1 MVHAFTNST
10 LSTVDV
16 RPALILRTIPRQ
28 VSDFIADETLGK
40 RKVRIRLRAISQR
53 VLAAAAVVTN
63 LLPSAA
69 VRIAAVVVAT
79 VSQRVPG
86 SSASETDQLILEY
99 AAIRRRR
106 LCISFVSISATATAA
121 ARIRCVVVVVVV
133 ATSAL
138 PAVLLSLF
146 SRSRRHSQCAAKARF
161 YMCFNT
167 VKTFRAFF
175 VKEKMQNINTRCLSV
190 LQVL

>member
-16 RPALILRTIPRQ
+16 QPALILRTIPRQ

-106 LCISFVSISATATAA
+106 LCISFVRISAPATAA
-121 ARIRCVVVVVVV
+121 ARIRCVVVVVV

-167 VKTFRAFF
+167 VK
-175 VKEKMQNINTRCLSV
+175 L
-190 LQVL
+190 

>member
-1 MVHAFTNST
+1 MVHTFTNST

-16 RPALILRTIPRQ
+16 QPALILRTIPRQ

-63 LLPSAA
+63 LLPSAT

-121 ARIRCVVVVVVV
+121 ARIRCVVVVVV

-146 SRSRRHSQCAAKARF
+146 SRSRRHSQ
-161 YMCFNT
+161 
-167 VKTFRAFF
+167 
-175 VKEKMQNINTRCLSV
+175 
-190 LQVL
+190 

>member
-16 RPALILRTIPRQ
+16 QPALILRTIPRQ

-121 ARIRCVVVVVVV
+121 ARIRCVVVVVV

>member
-16 RPALILRTIPRQ
+16 QPALILWTIPRQ

-106 LCISFVSISATATAA
+106 LCISFVRISATAA

-146 SRSRRHSQCAAKARF
+146 SRSRRHSQ
-161 YMCFNT
+161 
-167 VKTFRAFF
+167 
-175 VKEKMQNINTRCLSV
+175 
-190 LQVL
+190 

>member
-1 MVHAFTNST
+1 
-10 LSTVDV
+10 
-16 RPALILRTIPRQ
+16 

-106 LCISFVSISATATAA
+106 LCISFVRISAPATAA
-121 ARIRCVVVVVVV
+121 ARIRCVVVVVV

>member
-1 MVHAFTNST
+1 MVHAFTDST

-16 RPALILRTIPRQ
+16 QPALILRTIPRQ

-63 LLPSAA
+63 LLPSTA

-121 ARIRCVVVVVVV
+121 ARIGRVVVVVV

-138 PAVLLSLF
+138 PAVLLALF
-146 SRSRRHSQCAAKARF
+146 SRSRRHSQ
-161 YMCFNT
+161 
-167 VKTFRAFF
+167 
-175 VKEKMQNINTRCLSV
+175 
-190 LQVL
+190 

>member
-16 RPALILRTIPRQ
+16 QPALILRTIPRQ

-106 LCISFVSISATATAA
+106 LCISFVRISATAA
-121 ARIRCVVVVVVV
+121 ARIRCVVVVVV

-167 VKTFRAFF
+167 VK
-175 VKEKMQNINTRCLSV
+175 L
-190 LQVL
+190 

>member
-16 RPALILRTIPRQ
+16 QPALILRTIPRQ

-63 LLPSAA
+63 LLPSAT

-106 LCISFVSISATATAA
+106 LCISFVRISAPATAA
-121 ARIRCVVVVVVV
+121 ARIKCVVVVVV

>member
-16 RPALILRTIPRQ
+16 QPALIFRTIPRQ

-146 SRSRRHSQCAAKARF
+146 SRSRRHSQ
-161 YMCFNT
+161 
-167 VKTFRAFF
+167 
-175 VKEKMQNINTRCLSV
+175 
-190 LQVL
+190 

>member
-16 RPALILRTIPRQ
+16 QPALILRTIPRQ

-63 LLPSAA
+63 LLPSAT

-121 ARIRCVVVVVVV
+121 ARIRCVVVVVV

>member
-1 MVHAFTNST
+1 MVHTFTNST

-16 RPALILRTIPRQ
+16 QPALILRTIPRQ

-63 LLPSAA
+63 LLPSAT

-121 ARIRCVVVVVVV
+121 ARIRCVVVVVV